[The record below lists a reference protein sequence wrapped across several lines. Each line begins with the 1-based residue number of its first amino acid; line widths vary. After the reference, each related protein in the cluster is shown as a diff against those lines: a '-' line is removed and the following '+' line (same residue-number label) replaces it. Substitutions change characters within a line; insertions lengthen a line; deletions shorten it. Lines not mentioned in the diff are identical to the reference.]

1 METLLGVVILFFLS
15 GTLIPMTFYMKHEI
29 ASQKMQTHAA
39 EVAFNGALT
48 YSRYGEQT
56 GIQEIDGIVYE
67 WFFDGAGVCVSY
79 NDGKRNGELCL

>member
-1 METLLGVVILFFLS
+1 
-15 GTLIPMTFYMKHEI
+15 MKHEM

-48 YSRYGEQT
+48 YSRYGDQT

-67 WFFDGAGVCVSY
+67 WSFEGVGICVFY
-79 NDGKRNGELCL
+79 KNGENHEELCV